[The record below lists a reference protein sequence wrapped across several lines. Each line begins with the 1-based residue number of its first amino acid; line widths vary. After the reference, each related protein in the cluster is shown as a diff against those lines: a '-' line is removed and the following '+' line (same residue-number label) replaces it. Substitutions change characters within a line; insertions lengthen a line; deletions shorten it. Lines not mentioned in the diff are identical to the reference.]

1 MVADNIALGRPLVW
15 LWHILFL
22 SKSVFVLLPFLV
34 KIPMSFDH
42 AGFDFVENVLSD
54 LEVEHLAALLSAL
67 PIKPQRGGIRRIE
80 TLLPEVDRLA
90 KSSKLLAIAQPYLD
104 GEVRLVRAIYFIKSR
119 QQNWAV
125 PWHQDCTVAVSERFE
140 QKGWEPWSQ
149 KAGVWHVQPPL
160 EVLENMVTVRLHL
173 DATTTENGC
182 LKIAASSHRQGLL
195 VKEVVRQV
203 VASSDVKMCEVK
215 VGGALV
221 MRPHVLHASE
231 KLKSNG
237 LRRVLHFEYSGFELP
252 QGIAWAS

>member
-1 MVADNIALGRPLVW
+1 MW
-15 LWHILFL
+15 LWRILFL
-22 SKSVFVLLPFLV
+22 SKSVFCCPHSMV

-54 LEVEHLAALLSAL
+54 REINHLASLLSAL
-67 PIKPQRGGIRRIE
+67 AIKPQRGGIRRIE

-119 QQNWAV
+119 QHNWAV
-125 PWHQDCTVAVSERFE
+125 PWHPDCTVAVSARFE
-140 QKGWEPWSQ
+140 QKGWGPWSQ

-160 EVLENMVTVRLHL
+160 KVLENMVTVRLHL

-195 VKEVVRQV
+195 ADQIVRQV
-203 VASSDVKMCEVK
+203 VASSNIKMCEVK
-215 VGGALV
+215 AGGALV

-237 LRRVLHFEYSGFELP
+237 LRRLLHFEYSGFELP
-252 QGIAWAS
+252 QGITWAS